1 MAETALKLEKTTRD
15 TLVDAA
21 DQIVATKGVAR
32 LTHGSAQPG
41 RPRANDDKIVML
53 RHPGGNL
60 ESVAG

>member
-15 TLVDAA
+15 IPLDAA
-21 DQIVATKGVAR
+21 DHIVATKGVAR
-32 LTHGSAQPG
+32 LTTAEQPG

-60 ESVAG
+60 ERFAG